1 MTDKPVLEPWIS
13 GLGKENIDP
22 KWFVMLRKLGLSI
35 LEHSLRTLTSDV
47 KWTWR
52 LSETLTAFQIRFIT
66 QK

>member
-13 GLGKENIDP
+13 GLGKENIDL

-47 KWTWR
+47 KWTW
-52 LSETLTAFQIRFIT
+52 EII
-66 QK
+66 